1 MFHLKAI
8 ELISKNLRTAYA
20 EAKSGV
26 PGAGREGMALGQ
38 YVAGMGFS
46 NVGLGIDYA
55 MAHTLSAH
63 YDTPHGVACAMLLPV
78 AMEFNKPV
86 CAERLADVARVMGV
100 DVSGMSVQEAA
111 DAAIDAVRKLPA
123 DVEIPHTCN
132 GLVAEDLEQL
142 ATDVM
147 ADASF
152 PGNPRKSITIRQSSY
167 SVNHGIGER

>member
-8 ELISKNLRTAYA
+8 ELISKNLRAAYA

-46 NVGLGIDYA
+46 NVGLGIDHA

-78 AMEFNKPV
+78 ARDFNKPV
-86 CAERLADVARVMGV
+86 CAERFRTRAMVWWRRTSNSWRPTPWPTPASRAIPAR
-100 DVSGMSVQEAA
+100 
-111 DAAIDAVRKLPA
+111 P
-123 DVEIPHTCN
+123 
-132 GLVAEDLEQL
+132 
-142 ATDVM
+142 
-147 ADASF
+147 
-152 PGNPRKSITIRQSSY
+152 ITAR
-167 SVNHGIGER
+167 